1 MDHPKLAKDIM
12 VTKLVTLRPDQYV
25 WTGIHRLLQ
34 HGITGAPVTD
44 RPRQRYLGVFSEK
57 CCMKVLLTASQLASD
72 ARRKNMPKAGQ
83 FMVKRLKKLA
93 PNQDVL
99 QAIGELLKKRISG
112 APVVDSADRF
122 LGVFSE
128 KTSMKVVMDS
138 AYDGLPSA
146 QVDSFMDPDRDR
158 VIGPDLDMLQVIEI
172 FANTPYR
179 RLPVLRDETVIG
191 QVSRRDVLRAAIEFV
206 GADAESVVRA
216 IDDSAEV
223 PASIPETRKRHVSEA
238 MDTDAKTIASDV
250 DLLSLAQIYLTTP
263 YRRLPVLDGDQL
275 IGQVSRRD
283 LLKTVYDMMLI
294 KKEKKADTLYLSG
307 VDDDRPAPV

>member
-44 RPRQRYLGVFSEK
+44 RPRQRYFGVFSEK

-112 APVVDSADRF
+112 APVVDSAGRF

-146 QVDSFMDPDRDR
+146 QVDSFMDPDMDR
-158 VIGPDLDMLQVIEI
+158 VIGAELDMLQVIEI

-179 RLPVLRDETVIG
+179 RLPVLRGETVIG

-206 GADAESVVRA
+206 GADAESFIRA
-216 IDDSAEV
+216 LDDSEKV
-223 PASIPETRKRHVSEA
+223 PASLPETRKRHVSEA

-250 DLLSLAQIYLTTP
+250 DLLSLVQIYLTTP

-283 LLKTVYDMMLI
+283 LLRTVYDMMLI